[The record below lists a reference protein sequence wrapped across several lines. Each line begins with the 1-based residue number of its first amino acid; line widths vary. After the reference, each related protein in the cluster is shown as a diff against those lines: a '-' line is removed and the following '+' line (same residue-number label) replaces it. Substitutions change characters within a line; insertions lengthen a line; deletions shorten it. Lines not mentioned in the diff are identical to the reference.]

1 MARSN
6 PPIDAVLPVPPSE
19 YNKEEMDIFMRTL
32 ETILARL
39 DFPLTVRGGELYLT
53 NLPSNGSGLA
63 TGEVFEDNGTLK
75 IVRSGDIFAG
85 TLVGTGAV
93 GAVTVVTT

>member
-1 MARSN
+1 MTRST
-6 PPIDAVLPVPPSE
+6 PPMDLVIPLATDQ
-19 YNKEEMDIFMRTL
+19 YDKTQMDIILRTIQVIV
-32 ETILARL
+32 ERL

-63 TGEVFEDNGTLK
+63 TGEVFEDNGVLK

-85 TLVGTGAV
+85 TLVATGSVGT
-93 GAVTVVTT
+93 VTVLTP